1 MGVDPWALAE
11 VTVDSLPSLWT
22 SHHESVE
29 ELSRKLLCATLE
41 LEALRNGVKEERRKS
56 EENINQLIQILKI
69 TTQERDEAREQLQVL
84 LNKIAQ
90 PLTAELVPRL
100 SCLQPES
107 PQMWQARGGNS
118 SVTESES
125 LSDTPNQHSYGCS
138 PVESFFE
145 TVTSPEL
152 TSLNGADSCNIGPPQ
167 QPLFLENSRSSS
179 VAISH
184 GTAKYDRG
192 DAIIDSIAAKK
203 PLPEKGKLLETVL
216 KIGPVLETLMVAGA
230 LPQWRNPPPLQPFQI
245 PPVTVR
251 ARNARLPN
259 RAGAL
264 NSDHLIQ
271 SSPDEK
277 ANGLSQVHAATML
290 NFSSTVSLC
299 ARNRPMALP
308 CVSSHQGFEAKRQRI
323 Q

>member
-1 MGVDPWALAE
+1 MPL
-11 VTVDSLPSLWT
+11 
-22 SHHESVE
+22 SVE
-29 ELSRKLLCATLE
+29 ELNHKLLCATLE

-56 EENINQLIQILKI
+56 EENINQLIQILKV
-69 TTQERDEAREQLQVL
+69 TTQERDEAREQLRVL

-90 PLTAELVPRL
+90 PHSAELVPLL
-100 SCLQPES
+100 SYLQPDS
-107 PQMWQARGGNS
+107 PQIWQARGNS

-152 TSLNGADSCNIGPPQ
+152 TSLNGADSCNIGPRQ
-167 QPLFLENSRSSS
+167 QPRFLENNHSSS
-179 VAISH
+179 MVISH

-216 KIGPVLETLMVAGA
+216 KIGPVLETLMVAGP

-245 PPVTVR
+245 PPVTVK
-251 ARNARLPN
+251 ARNAQLLN
-259 RAGAL
+259 GAAIL
-264 NSDHLIQ
+264 NSNHSIQ

-277 ANGLSQVHAATML
+277 SNGLSQVHAATML

-299 ARNRPMALP
+299 VRNRPMTLA